1 MTRLPP
7 RFVLRD
13 SYESLLGPDAWARLN
28 PAIRARFSAGAAH
41 RPVTYE
47 GVMQRVEMSTAG
59 RFLAQCCR
67 LIGTPLALHA
77 GVDVPT
83 TVKVYPDDSLGGM
96 AWDRSY
102 RYAGRPTCRVRS
114 TKRID
119 AAEGLLELIGFGFG
133 MRLAVSEEAGALHFS
148 STRFFLAIAGRR
160 ITIPLLLTPG
170 VTRVS
175 QTDLGDGEFRFE
187 LDVRHPLLGRT
198 YYQVGTFRA
207 VERPPPAS

>member
-7 RFVLRD
+7 RFALRE

-28 PAIRARFSAGAAH
+28 PAIRARFRAGAAD
-41 RPVTYE
+41 RPVTYD
-47 GVMQRVEMSTAG
+47 GVMRRVEMSTAG
-59 RFLAQCCR
+59 RLLAQCCR

-77 GVDVPT
+77 GIDVPT
-83 TVKVYPDDSLGGM
+83 TVEVYPDGRRGGM
-96 AWDRSY
+96 TWDRSY
-102 RYAGRPTCRVRS
+102 RYAERPTCRVRS

-119 AAEGLLELIGFGFG
+119 TQQGLLELVGGGFG
-133 MRLAVSEEAGALHFS
+133 MRLAASEVAGALHFT
-148 STRFFLAIAGRR
+148 STRFFFAVAGRR

-175 QTDLGDGEFRFE
+175 QTDLGDGEFQFE

-207 VERPPPAS
+207 VERAP